1 MANALLQDL
10 AAATTLA
17 GTDLFYVKQAGARG
31 LKATGT
37 QLLAL
42 VGTAY
47 VPLAGGTM
55 TGALTIAS
63 GTLTASAPALNIT
76 QTWNANAAFTAAKI
90 NVTKTLSDGFGL
102 LQDWQR
108 NGTSMT
114 RIREDGVILTEGLVC
129 SYGGY
134 FANVMIGDTF
144 IERDTTNALAQ
155 RNGTNQQ
162 SFSVYNTYTDPS
174 NYERLTLTGVAGS
187 SVNITAETL
196 GTGGDNLDLLLTSA
210 GTGSVYTNNKFQS
223 TVSILAGSAVGSGIA
238 LARFGN
244 TIQCDSGTVH
254 TWTSG
259 NVNGTVDSGISRN
272 AAGIVEVNNG
282 TAGTWRDLKLRN
294 LLNTEYHQM
303 TEMAAPSAPAAN
315 SVRIYAEDNG
325 SGKTR
330 LMALFATGAAQQIA
344 IEP

>member
-1 MANALLQDL
+1 MADAKLTALTAASAL
-10 AAATTLA
+10 AAA
-17 GTDLFYVKQAGARG
+17 DLFYVSQSAASR
-31 LKATGT
+31 KATGT

-42 VGTAY
+42 VGTTY
-47 VPLAGGTM
+47 VPLAGNATM
-55 TGALTIAS
+55 TGALTLPA
-63 GTLTASAPALNIT
+63 GTVSAPSLTFTGAGATTGFYSAGSNNVSLAVNGSQVFSANDGIIWAEGVTGLGIVNALFIGGAGDLRL
-76 QTWNANAAFTAAKI
+76 QRDAAAT
-90 NVTKTLSDGFGL
+90 
-102 LQDWQR
+102 
-108 NGTSMT
+108 
-114 RIREDGVILTEGLVC
+114 
-129 SYGGY
+129 
-134 FANVMIGDTF
+134 
-144 IERDTTNALAQ
+144 LAQ
-155 RNGTNQQ
+155 RNGTTQQ
-162 SFSVYNTYTDPS
+162 IFRLYNSYTDSS
-174 NYERLTLTGVAGS
+174 NFERLTLTGVAGT

-196 GTGGDNLDLLLTSA
+196 GTGADNLDLLLTSA

-303 TEMAAPSAPAAN
+303 TEMTAPSAPATN

-325 SGKTR
+325 AGKTR
-330 LMALFATGAAQQIA
+330 LMALFATGSAVQIA